1 MSTITL
7 LKTYE
12 CAGGDHLK
20 ITVSGDVSGTIAFY
34 APDLGDLV
42 TEEDKEIFLKI
53 LLKIGKKTR
62 TKAQLKT
69 LLSSGWTVTI

>member
-20 ITVSGDVSGTIAFY
+20 ITVSGDVSGTFAFY
-34 APDLGDLV
+34 APDLGDPV
-42 TEEDKEIFLKI
+42 TEEDKEIFLRI
-53 LLKIGKKTR
+53 LLKIAKKTR
-62 TKAQLKT
+62 TKAQIKT
-69 LLSSGWTVTI
+69 LLTSGWTVTI

>member
-1 MSTITL
+1 MSAITL

-12 CAGGDHLK
+12 CAGGD
-20 ITVSGDVSGTIAFY
+20 
-34 APDLGDLV
+34 PV
-42 TEEDKEIFLKI
+42 TDEEKEIFLRL

-69 LLSSGWTVTI
+69 LLNNGWTVTI